1 MDQGTLNFIFIGL
14 SFALYIG
21 IAFRSRAT
29 STKEYY
35 IAGGEVSPIANGMA
49 TAADWMS
56 AATFISMA
64 GTLAIGGYDGSRFL
78 MGWTGGFVLLT
89 VLMVPYLRK
98 FGKVTVPDFIGDR
111 FYSKVARGVA
121 VFCAIFI
128 CMTYIM
134 GQMRGVGVVFS
145 QLFGIGIP
153 AGVLIGAGIVFLYA
167 GLGGM
172 KGITYTQVAQ
182 YCVMAFA
189 YTIPAI
195 YIAIALTNNFIPQ
208 LGLIGNFTAGD
219 SVVPFLEKLNNIN
232 TELGFAEYTSGTM
245 STIDM
250 FCITAALMCGTA
262 GLPHV
267 IVRFFTV
274 KNVRAVRK
282 SACWT
287 LGFIAVIYLTAPT
300 IGAFSRVN
308 LINNLNDVEYSKAPE
323 WFSQFEKT
331 GQMTFQDKNQDG
343 IIQYTGPLAYRTE
356 DGTLEVAKSQDAKK
370 RLEIIRKTL
379 QNLELQLSDAR
390 QQDDE
395 PGEVQRL
402 ENEIAE
408 LEQKAYPN
416 ELIFG
421 ADIMVMANPYMA
433 DVPPWA
439 IALLMA
445 GCIAA
450 ALSTAAGLLLVLST
464 SISHDLMKKILKP
477 DLTDREEVN
486 YARMAAFVAL
496 AVATYFGIN
505 PPSTFIAKTVAFAF
519 GLAASSFFPTLL
531 LGIFSKKMSREGA
544 IAGMICGIGFTLGY
558 IIYFQF
564 MGGTKEQHL
573 FGISPE
579 GIGTIGMLINFA
591 VAFGVNLFSPPPP
604 QEVQDMVENIHIPS
618 GASEATT
625 H

>member
-1 MDQGTLNFIFIGL
+1 MTQDHWNFLFIGV
-14 SFALYIG
+14 SFLLYIT
-21 IAFRSRAT
+21 IAVKSRAG

-35 IAGGEVSPIANGMA
+35 TAGGGVSPLANGMA

-64 GTLAIGGYDGSRFL
+64 GTVALTGYDASRFL

-89 VLMVPYLRK
+89 VLMVPFLRK
-98 FGKVTVPDFIGDR
+98 FGKATVPDFIGDR
-111 FYSKVARGVA
+111 YYSKVARGVA
-121 VFCAIFI
+121 VVCAIFI

-153 AGVLIGAGIVFLYA
+153 AGVMTGGAIVFFYA

-195 YIAIALTNNFIPQ
+195 FIAIALTNNFIPQ
-208 LGLIGNFTAGD
+208 IGLISDYTVGGEH
-219 SVVPFLEKLNNIN
+219 VPFLQKLNNIN
-232 TELGFAEYTSGTM
+232 TELGFQEYTSGKM
-245 STIDM
+245 STVNM

-274 KNVRAVRK
+274 KNVKAVRK

-287 LGFIAVIYLTAPT
+287 LLFIAVIYLTAPT
-300 IGAFSRVN
+300 IGAFARVN
-308 LINNLNDVEYSKAPE
+308 LIQKLHDTSYVEAPG
-323 WFSQFEKT
+323 WFKDFEET
-331 GQMTFQDKNQDG
+331 GQMAWIDKNGDG
-343 IIQYTGPLAYRTE
+343 KIQYFGPGKSEQNRNTVFQGKSPVYPEYDAPE
-356 DGTLEVAKSQDAKK
+356 DQRIGSH
-370 RLEIIRKTL
+370 
-379 QNLELQLSDAR
+379 
-390 QQDDE
+390 
-395 PGEVQRL
+395 GQRL
-402 ENEIAE
+402 LAS
-408 LEQKAYPN
+408 KADHSNPN
-416 ELIFG
+416 ERWFG
-421 ADIMVMANPYMA
+421 NDIMVMANPHMA
-433 DVPPWA
+433 GLPPWV

-464 SISHDLMKKILKP
+464 SISHDLMKKIVKP
-477 DLTDREEVN
+477 DLSDKEEVR
-486 YARMAAFVAL
+486 YARMASFAAL

-505 PPSTFIAKTVAFAF
+505 PPSAFIAKTVAFAF

-531 LGIFSKKMSREGA
+531 MGIFSKRMNREGA
-544 IAGMICGIGFTLGY
+544 IAGMVCGILFTISY
-558 IIYFQF
+558 IVYFQF
-564 MGGTKEQHL
+564 LGGRSEHYL

-579 GIGTIGMLINFA
+579 GIGCIGMLLNFA
-591 VAFGVNLFSPPPP
+591 TAFLVSAFTPAPP
-604 QEVQDMVENIHIPS
+604 QEVQDMVDSIRVPVS
-618 GASEATT
+618 ASEAGGDPPPVE

>member
-1 MDQGTLNFIFIGL
+1 MSQSTLNFIFIGL

-21 IAFRSRAT
+21 IAVRSRAG

-35 IAGGEVSPIANGMA
+35 TAGGGVSPFANGMA

-64 GTLAIGGYDGSRFL
+64 GTVAISGYDASRFL

-98 FGKVTVPDFIGDR
+98 FNKATVPDFVGDR
-111 FYSKVARGVA
+111 YYSKLARAVA
-121 VFCAIFI
+121 VGCAIFI

-145 QLFGIGIP
+145 QLFGLSITEGVVIG
-153 AGVLIGAGIVFLYA
+153 GAIVFFYA

-195 YIAIALTNNFIPQ
+195 FIAMALTGNVVPQ
-208 LGLIGNFTAGD
+208 LGLIGEFTADGEN
-219 SVVPFLEKLNNIN
+219 VPFLEKLNNIN
-232 TELGFAEYTSGTM
+232 TELGFAEYTSGKM
-245 STIDM
+245 STINM

-274 KNVRAVRK
+274 KDVKAVRK

-308 LINNLNDVEYSKAPE
+308 LVEKLHNTPYAEAPYWLNE
-323 WFSQFEKT
+323 FEQT
-331 GQMTFQDKNQDG
+331 GQMAWIDKNGDG
-343 IIQYTGPLAYRTE
+343 KIQYYGPGKSESGSAAVFQGKKPAYPTYDAPESQRVGLHGERLLANK
-356 DGTLEVAKSQDAKK
+356 A
-370 RLEIIRKTL
+370 
-379 QNLELQLSDAR
+379 
-390 QQDDE
+390 DDS
-395 PGEVQRL
+395 
-402 ENEIAE
+402 N
-408 LEQKAYPN
+408 PN
-416 ELIFG
+416 ELWFG
-421 ADIMVMANPYMA
+421 NDIMVMANPHMA
-433 DVPPWA
+433 GLPMWV

-464 SISHDLMKKILKP
+464 SISHDLMKKIINP
-477 DLTDREEVN
+477 NMTDKEEVT
-486 YARMAAFVAL
+486 YARVASFAAL
-496 AVATYFGIN
+496 AVAVYFGIN
-505 PPSTFIAKTVAFAF
+505 PPSEFIAKTVAFAF
-519 GLAASSFFPTLL
+519 GLAASSFFPTLVM
-531 LGIFSKKMSREGA
+531 GIFSKRMNRAGA
-544 IAGMICGIGFTLGY
+544 IAGMLSGILFTFGY
-558 IIYFQF
+558 ITYFQF
-564 MGGTKEQHL
+564 LGGTPDQYL
-573 FGISPE
+573 LGITPE
-579 GIGTIGMLINFA
+579 GIGFVGMLINFI
-591 VAFGVNLFSPPPP
+591 VAFAVSAFTPPPP
-604 QEVQDMVENIHIPS
+604 EHVVGMVETIHIPT
-618 GASEATT
+618 GAGAAKDHDFEI
-625 H
+625 

>member
-1 MDQGTLNFIFIGL
+1 MEQSTLNFIFIGI
-14 SFALYIG
+14 SFAIYIG
-21 IAFRSRAT
+21 IAFKSRAT

-35 IAGGEVSPIANGMA
+35 TAGGGVSPLANGMA

-89 VLMVPYLRK
+89 ILMVPYLRK
-98 FGKVTVPDFIGDR
+98 FGKATVPDFIGDR

-121 VFCAIFI
+121 VVCAIFI

-134 GQMRGVGVVFS
+134 GQMNGVGVVFS
-145 QLFGIGIP
+145 QLFGISMTS
-153 AGVLIGAGIVFLYA
+153 GVLIGAGIVFLYA

-189 YTIPAI
+189 YTIPAVF
-195 YIAIALTNNFIPQ
+195 IAIAMTNNFIPQ
-208 LGLIGNFTAGD
+208 LGFIGEFTQDGTGT
-219 SVVPFLEKLNNIN
+219 PFLEKVNDLNVK
-232 TELGFAEYTSGTM
+232 LGFSKYTDGSL
-245 STIDM
+245 STINM

-274 KNVRAVRK
+274 KDVQAVRK

-287 LGFIAVIYLTAPT
+287 LAFIAVIYLTAPT

-308 LINNLNDVEYSKAPE
+308 LIQNLHQKEYETAPQ
-323 WFSQFEKT
+323 WFKDFELT
-331 GQMTFQDKNQDG
+331 GQMAWVDKNNDG
-343 IIQYTGPLAYRTE
+343 VIQYFGKGKSKAGTSDVFVPTAAAKKPQYPTE
-356 DGTLEVAKSQDAKK
+356 DK
-370 RLEIIRKTL
+370 RG
-379 QNLELQLSDAR
+379 AH
-390 QQDDE
+390 
-395 PGEVQRL
+395 GERMLVNQIDTS
-402 ENEIAE
+402 N
-408 LEQKAYPN
+408 PN
-416 ELIFG
+416 ELWFG
-421 ADIMVMANPYMA
+421 GDIMIMANPHMGGL
-433 DVPPWA
+433 PKWA

-464 SISHDLMKKILKP
+464 SISHDLMKNIVNP
-477 DLTDREEVN
+477 NLTDKEEVR
-486 YARMAAFVAL
+486 YARIAAFVSL
-496 AVATYFGIN
+496 LVATYFGIN
-505 PPSTFIAKTVAFAF
+505 PPSTFIAQTVAFAF

-531 LGIFSKKMSREGA
+531 MGIFWKKLSKEGA
-544 IAGMICGIGFTLGY
+544 IAGMACGIGFTLGY

-564 MGGTKEQHL
+564 MGGTKEQYL
-573 FGISPE
+573 FGIAPA
-579 GIGTIGMLINFA
+579 GIGTLGMLINFA
-591 VAFGVNLFSPPPP
+591 TAFLVNLVSPPPP
-604 QEVQDMVENIHIPS
+604 LEVQKMVENIHIPS
-618 GASEATT
+618 GAGEASD

>member
-1 MDQGTLNFIFIGL
+1 MSQDTLNFIFIGL
-14 SFALYIG
+14 SFAIYIV
-21 IAFRSRAT
+21 IAVYSRAG

-35 IAGGEVSPIANGMA
+35 TAGGGVSPLANGMA

-64 GTLAIGGYDGSRFL
+64 GTVAISGYDASRFL

-98 FGKVTVPDFIGDR
+98 FGKATVPDFVGDR
-111 FYSKVARGVA
+111 YYSKLARGVA
-121 VFCAIFI
+121 VGCAIFI

-145 QLFGIGIP
+145 QLFGISITS
-153 AGVLIGAGIVFLYA
+153 GVITGGTIVFFYA

-195 YIAIALTNNFIPQ
+195 FIAMALTGNVIPQ
-208 LGLIGNFTAGD
+208 LGLIGNYTVGD
-219 SVVPFLEKLNNIN
+219 EVVPFLQKMNNIN
-232 TELGFAEYTSGTM
+232 TELGFSEYTSGKM
-245 STIDM
+245 STLNM

-274 KNVRAVRK
+274 KDVKAVRK

-308 LINNLNDVEYSKAPE
+308 LVEKLHDTAYVDAPYWLQE
-323 WFSQFEKT
+323 FEET
-331 GQMTFQDKNQDG
+331 GQMAWVDKNDDG
-343 IIQYTGPLAYRTE
+343 KIQYFGPGKSESGSFSVFQGKSPIYPTFDAPEDQRIGKHGERLLAT
-356 DGTLEVAKSQDAKK
+356 
-370 RLEIIRKTL
+370 
-379 QNLELQLSDAR
+379 
-390 QQDDE
+390 
-395 PGEVQRL
+395 
-402 ENEIAE
+402 
-408 LEQKAYPN
+408 KADTSNPN
-416 ELIFG
+416 ELWFG
-421 ADIMVMANPYMA
+421 NDIMVMANPHMA
-433 DVPPWA
+433 GLPMWV

-464 SISHDLMKKILKP
+464 SISHDLMKKIIKP
-477 DLTDREEVN
+477 DLSDKEEVN
-486 YARMAAFVAL
+486 YARFASFVAL
-496 AVATYFGIN
+496 AVAVYFGIN
-505 PPSTFIAKTVAFAF
+505 PPSAFIAKTVAFAF

-531 LGIFSKKMSREGA
+531 MGIFSSRMNKEGA
-544 IAGMICGIGFTLGY
+544 ISGMLAGITFTFGY
-558 IIYFQF
+558 ITYFQF
-564 MGGTKEQHL
+564 LDGTPDQYF
-573 FGISPE
+573 FGITPE
-579 GIGTIGMLINFA
+579 GIGFVGMIINFV
-591 VAFGVNLFSPPPP
+591 VAFVVSAFTPRPP
-604 QEVQDMVENIHIPS
+604 QHIVEMVESIHIPNGS
-618 GASEATT
+618 SEAQN
-625 H
+625 HDFEI